1 MATEE
6 VMTTT
11 PTTDADQLTVKM
23 QSIADTVELL
33 TKSIK
38 TLTSEFKF
46 VQKEVTKLKSKGRR
60 SPKKPVDPDAPRKEN
75 SLEKPVVITDE
86 LCEFLGLTKGEKHS
100 RQTVTKTIN
109 QYVKEHDL
117 QNPENRRFILLE
129 SEHGLKLKALL
140 RDPDQPLTF
149 FNIQRYL
156 KPHYVKETSTE
167 VPVKE
172 EKVTEK
178 VVDKAVVE
186 EASATDAQPVKKVV
200 KRVVRKTATP
210 VVEVTG

>member
-1 MATEE
+1 MATED

-11 PTTDADQLTVKM
+11 TVTEADQLTVKM
-23 QSIADTVELL
+23 QSIADTVDLL
-33 TKSIK
+33 TKTLK

-60 SPKKPVDPDAPRKEN
+60 SPKKVVDPDAPKKEN

-109 QYVKEHDL
+109 QYVKDHNL

-156 KPHYVKETSTE
+156 KPHYVKDESA
-167 VPVKE
+167 PVKE
-172 EKVTEK
+172 EKVAEK
-178 VVDKAVVE
+178 VAKTVTDKAVVE
-186 EASATDAQPVKKVV
+186 EASTEVPAKKVV

>member
-11 PTTDADQLTVKM
+11 TTDADQLTVKM

-33 TKSIK
+33 TKTLK

-109 QYVKEHDL
+109 QYVKDHDL

-156 KPHYVKETSTE
+156 KPHYVKDET
-167 VPVKE
+167 VP
-172 EKVTEK
+172 EKVAEK
-178 VVDKAVVE
+178 VAKTVTDKAVVE
-186 EASATDAQPVKKVV
+186 EASATEAPTKKVV
-200 KRVVRKTATP
+200 KRVVRKTTTP